1 MSNVI
6 TRTAL
11 LLTGAALAFAAPAQS
26 QRHDEHTAQSD
37 FAPERVGAEFM
48 VMEVEASEEAKA
60 SFLRGLALLHNFEYA
75 FAAKEFRKAQAA
87 DPDFVMAYW
96 GEAMTHNH
104 PLWAEQNR
112 EKARAILGRLGA
124 DPEARAAKARSDKE
138 RQWLAAVETLYAPQ
152 GTKIERDLA
161 YLDHMQSMLDA
172 YPEDI
177 DVRAFTGLATLGS
190 SHGGR
195 QIPIYMAAAGL
206 LEPGF
211 MTHPMHPGIL
221 HYLIHSY
228 DDPTH
233 APLGERMA
241 ERYAVVA
248 PDAGHAQHMVSHIY
262 LALADWEATELANVN
277 ASKVVNLQRA
287 AQGCDA
293 TYCGHYNE
301 WLAYA
306 LLQQGKDGAPLIKQC
321 VEQMREAAAKA
332 KAEGSDTVR
341 GAWSAARVALFLGV
355 DEGEWLEP
363 MELPQS
369 APMRSTHFLQ
379 AHAAFLRYHA
389 SDLAKAK
396 AGLAEMAAIYEDM
409 ASGAGAT
416 WASSYGAWMVRAID
430 RGEAIVEI
438 AEGNRAAG
446 MAALEEAAAAELA
459 LPIVFGPPS
468 IFKPS
473 YEILGEMHLA
483 EGRGVEAAEAF
494 RRSLRLAPGRRLS
507 LEGLAAAELFGDQ
520 AIVNEPGISEDVATL
535 ILGGIK
541 E

>member
-1 MSNVI
+1 MRNVI
-6 TRTAL
+6 NRTAIVL
-11 LLTGAALAFAAPAQS
+11 AGAALALAAPSHA
-26 QRHDEHTAQSD
+26 QRHDDHTAKSD
-37 FAPERVGAEFM
+37 FAPQEVGADFM
-48 VMEVEASEEAKA
+48 VMEVTASEEAKA

-75 FAAKEFRKAQAA
+75 FAAKEFRKAQEA

-104 PLWAEQNR
+104 PLWAEQDR
-112 EKARAILGRLGA
+112 EKARAILARLGA

-138 RQWLAAVETLYAPQ
+138 RLWLSAVETLYAAE

-161 YLDHMQSMLDA
+161 YLAAMRAMLEAD
-172 YPEDI
+172 PEDI
-177 DVRAFTGLATLGS
+177 DVRAFTGLAILGS

-195 QIPIYMAAAGL
+195 QIPIYMEAAGV

-262 LALADWEATELANVN
+262 LALADWEATEKANVN
-277 ASKVVNLQRA
+277 AAKVVNLQRA
-287 AQGCDA
+287 AQGRPGTA
-293 TYCGHYNE
+293 CGHYNE

-306 LLQQGKDGAPLIKQC
+306 LLQQGKDAGELIGQC
-321 VEQMREAAAKA
+321 VAQVREIAAEAGA
-332 KAEGSDTVR
+332 SGSVR
-341 GAWSAARVALFLGV
+341 GGWSAARMALFLGV

-363 MELPQS
+363 IDLPKIESTAS
-369 APMRSTHFLQ
+369 ARFVQ
-379 AHAAFLRYHA
+379 AHGLFLRYHA
-389 SDLAKAK
+389 SDMAMAKTRLADMKSVY
-396 AGLAEMAAIYEDM
+396 AEVADTLDANGDSNY
-409 ASGAGAT
+409 S
-416 WASSYGAWMVRAID
+416 AWIIRAID
-430 RGEAIVEI
+430 RAEALVEM
-438 AEGNRAAG
+438 AEGDRTAG
-446 MAALEEAAAAELA
+446 LAALEEAAAAELA
-459 LPIVFGPPS
+459 LPIVFGPPV

-483 EGRGVEAAEAF
+483 EGRKAEAAEAF
-494 RRSLRLAPGRRLS
+494 AKSLKLAPGRRLS
-507 LEGLAAAELFGDQ
+507 LAGLEAAKA
-520 AIVNEPGISEDVATL
+520 P
-535 ILGGIK
+535 
-541 E
+541 